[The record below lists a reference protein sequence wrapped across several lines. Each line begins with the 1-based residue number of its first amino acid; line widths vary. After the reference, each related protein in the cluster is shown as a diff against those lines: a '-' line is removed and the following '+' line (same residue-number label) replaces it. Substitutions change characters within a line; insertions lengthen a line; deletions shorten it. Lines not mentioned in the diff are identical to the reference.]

1 MKRTWWMRCLL
12 IGSVLVL
19 SLALSGDTSA
29 GWDVCRTYYDS
40 TPTVVPDYGFAC
52 AGRGP
57 GCRECSSRNG
67 VSCVENIEANACIDY
82 QDPVWD
88 NDI

>member
-1 MKRTWWMRCLL
+1 MKKTWWMRCLL

-29 GWDVCRTYYDS
+29 GWDVCRTYWNSAPGYHEG
-40 TPTVVPDYGFAC
+40 YGFAC
-52 AGRGP
+52 MGTGS

-67 VSCVENIEANACIDY
+67 TSCVEDIEANACIDY